1 MVTQTKERKF
11 RVTINEADTATHQN
25 LTRMPIVNSG
35 EIKIDRISKFS
46 KLFIVGVGWSV
57 VQLELHAKTDDVL
70 NISINVI

>member
-25 LTRMPIVNSG
+25 LMRMPIINSG